1 MTESTKP
8 QTTWEEWYRTKH
20 DHLTLNMGL
29 LQGKLEKY
37 EPQKWDAF
45 AIETCRDLLDIAN
58 VQHKDIGALVTQ
70 IKDLDAKM
78 MRIAKSHGEY
88 IDRKD
93 EEIKVELATCKGQ
106 VTDMAEKLKTWM
118 GKYQRLLDAVADD
131 YRDKL
136 ERVQDLDHR

>member
-1 MTESTKP
+1 
-8 QTTWEEWYRTKH
+8 
-20 DHLTLNMGL
+20 MGL

-37 EPQKWDAF
+37 DFQKWHAF

-93 EEIKVELATCKGQ
+93 EEIKGQ

-118 GKYQRLLDAVADD
+118 GKYQRLLDVVADD